1 MAAVLVGA
9 GLLYLAGLLV
19 LVGYLGWRIVAGA
32 LLVLVLLSPS
42 AVLAQEKNEDEGA
55 LFRALGYGTYATF
68 GGDAVST
75 ELALANGSSE
85 LNPFQDIRA
94 VRIGSHVAVPVLVNY
109 ATAELYHNG
118 HKKTALWV
126 RIATVAAFGYATAH
140 NLRQAT
146 R

>member
-1 MAAVLVGA
+1 MTALLVCA

-19 LVGYLGWRIVAGA
+19 LVLYLGWRIVAGA
-32 LLVLVLLSPS
+32 LLALVLLSPS
-42 AVLAQEKNEDEGA
+42 AFAQKKNDEDA
-55 LFRALGYGTYATF
+55 LFRALGYGTYVTF

-75 ELALANGSSE
+75 ELALANGGSE
-85 LNPFQDIRA
+85 LNPFQDIRG